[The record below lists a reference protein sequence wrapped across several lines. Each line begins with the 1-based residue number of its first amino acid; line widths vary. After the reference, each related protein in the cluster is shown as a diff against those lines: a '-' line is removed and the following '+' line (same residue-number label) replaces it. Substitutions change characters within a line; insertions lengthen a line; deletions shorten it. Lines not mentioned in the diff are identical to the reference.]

1 MPHKLSRGTA
11 EKTVCYF
18 AQSAENPVGVG
29 VERFQL
35 GLVRNSGYS
44 RSLDR
49 VGLCKQLQR
58 ISGLDCLSRDK
69 NLMVVGKPGSGKTT
83 YLQHIITEC
92 NDERL
97 QSHRIPVFIKL
108 REFVDDG

>member
-35 GLVRNSGYS
+35 GLVRNSGLSSPETKPKTKPAIQPNFRPVHATSFQFIALTILTNNSEYTQTQRS
-44 RSLDR
+44 RI
-49 VGLCKQLQR
+49 QQANY
-58 ISGLDCLSRDK
+58 IFSR
-69 NLMVVGKPGSGKTT
+69 
-83 YLQHIITEC
+83 
-92 NDERL
+92 
-97 QSHRIPVFIKL
+97 
-108 REFVDDG
+108 